1 MIKCHQNG
9 SNDEQIHQTARALE
23 QLLFKQAK
31 DLRSYQD
38 KNTLEDRLRGLMTV
52 LVRKKMMNRAKTG
65 RKERARILIQ
75 ILGPHRYKHCTE
87 LVRKIKTTM
96 STKVPQLKCNPQYCT
111 RRLDTKL
118 PSVVRVLYFETLL
131 VNAFEK
137 YSIHRLASID
147 WDALIEQAAV
157 NLQEFQMWENEHE
170 PIT

>member
-1 MIKCHQNG
+1 
-9 SNDEQIHQTARALE
+9 
-23 QLLFKQAK
+23 
-31 DLRSYQD
+31 
-38 KNTLEDRLRGLMTV
+38 
-52 LVRKKMMNRAKTG
+52 
-65 RKERARILIQ
+65 
-75 ILGPHRYKHCTE
+75 
-87 LVRKIKTTM
+87 M